1 MLAEKNQIF
10 KNHFFTSFIVP
21 ILTETHLL
29 ISRSHIDMTLNSNET
44 EQQRDLRITVVMGE
58 PEYYCAPDK
67 KKQLIYLLNL
77 ICVFL
82 CCFVKCMHEN
92 CLTKITI

>member
-10 KNHFFTSFIVP
+10 KNLFFTSFIVP

-67 KKQLIYLLNL
+67 KKPTNLLA
-77 ICVFL
+77 
-82 CCFVKCMHEN
+82 
-92 CLTKITI
+92 